1 MQLWSPYY
9 LLILDIEEQTLDEVN
24 GGSFSRKDDK
34 YTFYGFNILI
44 KNNGN
49 NKYLFA
55 RYANSFDI
63 YDINDI
69 DNIKCIYT
77 INREQ
82 NLSKFPID
90 FESLCNYEIIL
101 LCCLPKIFI
110 NSIIFIFNILD

>member
-55 RYANSFDI
+55 RYANLFDI

-110 NSIIFIFNILD
+110 NSMK